1 MVTRN
6 VQKCAISRFWWDK
19 GKTGPSF
26 HRRDLKIENQM
37 SWNREVHSILDL
49 VTKENVNVYYLHN
62 HVSRWLHILLCRK
75 NVSVQLL
82 LTVVSYSNRSVSFK
96 WELPIMPLSCHR
108 KKRGCRE
115 RMGASWQLSFEWK
128 ILIWIGRQCSDFNTI
143 LFWPIAYV
151 ASCSMFGLMVV
162 EATAQPQSKQRRCI
176 FMIKKKRCN
185 RNFSFLSIH
194 RCSST

>member
-75 NVSVQLL
+75 SVSVQLL
-82 LTVVSYSNRSVSFK
+82 LTVVSHSNES
-96 WELPIMPLSCHR
+96 LPIMPLSFHW
-108 KKRGCRE
+108 KKRGCKE
-115 RMGASWQLSFEWK
+115 RMGASWQLSFECK
-128 ILIWIGRQCSDFNTI
+128 ILIWIGCHCITI
-143 LFWPIAYV
+143 
-151 ASCSMFGLMVV
+151 S
-162 EATAQPQSKQRRCI
+162 EH
-176 FMIKKKRCN
+176 KK
-185 RNFSFLSIH
+185 FSFLF
-194 RCSST
+194 CSKIFNTKYIFLLLQNFNAYNFVLKSNDKEKILDHKYQKQ